1 MSGSNTLTASQAL
14 PLISQYESNNQ
25 NVLTSIQPPG
35 GGNTASGYYQIVNGT
50 WQQYAPQAGV
60 SLAQYPTAMS
70 APQSVQTQV
79 ATVLYNQQGF
89 GPWSTNAALMSAVA
103 ANGGTTTLPEGT
115 VTAQAPS
122 GGSSSGGLLT
132 PLWEL
137 LERGAVI
144 MIGLVIVAIALAAML
159 MQSKT
164 VAVPAKALSEFPA

>member
-1 MSGSNTLTASQAL
+1 
-14 PLISQYESNNQ
+14 
-25 NVLTSIQPPG
+25 
-35 GGNTASGYYQIVNGT
+35 
-50 WQQYAPQAGV
+50 
-60 SLAQYPTAMS
+60 MS

-103 ANGGTTTLPEGT
+103 GEGGTTTLPETG

-122 GGSSSGGLLT
+122 ASGSLLT

-164 VAVPAKALSEFPA
+164 MEVPAKSLAEFPA